1 MSERVPRLVGAAA
14 DAVLSTLPE
23 PANDRHWRVR
33 ARRFLRP
40 LGRPLEERLTSWN
53 SAFFDDLPA
62 LLRPDFASSIAPIN
76 PLRHLEAE
84 RARMDGRTALGR
96 VLHANFAS
104 YLTDDLLVKTDRCTM
119 ANALEARSPFLD
131 RDLIEYVA
139 QLPDDFKLRGRE
151 SKSILREAFADLIPA
166 SVQRRRKMGFGV
178 PLGAWFRGPLKS
190 YVRDLLLDPN
200 AKYRD
205 YLNAA
210 FVEQLVSRQI
220 DGTAH
225 AAHQVWSIMAFE
237 RWLRLLPEWRRGSV
251 LPKQPDLAHLHAH

>member
-1 MSERVPRLVGAAA
+1 EGRAAGAVPSAMAAQA
-14 DAVLSTLPE
+14 S
-23 PANDRHWRVR
+23 DRHGL
-33 ARRFLRP
+33 ARELRFFRDANRP
-40 LGRPLEERLTSWN
+40 FDERLAAWAAVFSDLDGLLKLELV
-53 SAFFDDLPA
+53 SVPGDPLHHLRDDLFAMEGRSA
-62 LLRPDFASSIAPIN
+62 LS
-76 PLRHLEAE
+76 
-84 RARMDGRTALGR
+84 RA
-96 VLHANFAS
+96 LHANFVS
-104 YLTDDLLVKTDRCTM
+104 YLPDDLLVKTDRCTM

-139 QLPDDFKLRGRE
+139 QLPDDYKLRGRE

-225 AAHQVWSIMAFE
+225 AAPQVGRIMAF
-237 RWLRLLPEWRRGSV
+237 
-251 LPKQPDLAHLHAH
+251 Q